1 MSSHWISTRSQETP
15 RFLPPGVPGPR
26 DRTTGP
32 GTSVRD
38 SGSMGPGLSK
48 NTWTLQEGKT
58 GGTLVQESPYVEER
72 NDVLVL
78 SGEMQV

>member
-1 MSSHWISTRSQETP
+1 
-15 RFLPPGVPGPR
+15 
-26 DRTTGP
+26 
-32 GTSVRD
+32 
-38 SGSMGPGLSK
+38 MGPGLSK